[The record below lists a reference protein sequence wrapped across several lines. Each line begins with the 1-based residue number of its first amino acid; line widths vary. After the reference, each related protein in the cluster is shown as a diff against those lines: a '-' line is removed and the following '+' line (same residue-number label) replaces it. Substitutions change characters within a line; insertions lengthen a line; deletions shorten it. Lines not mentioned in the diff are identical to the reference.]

1 MIKLLKT
8 VKISLCVLLSLITLG
23 TVFSGCG
30 KEEQSSVAETKP
42 VATEKP
48 TVQPT
53 TAAPTTVPSTGDSAG
68 EKQRRYNFLAIKQ
81 KSDSIYTK
89 LDDIIT
95 ENNFQGSV
103 YLKLGND
110 LEFNKCTGSSDE
122 FQRKKNSLHTSFY
135 TGAFTQHITA
145 AAVLKLSEDK
155 KLGLNDKLNKYFSG
169 CSYGEKVTVKNLLT
183 MTAPIPGYTKKTG
196 GKTVL
201 ADDLE
206 KKIKKD
212 NSEEKNKN
220 EIEKWI
226 LSQKLKGKSGEK
238 YSYSDSCYFLLGK
251 IIEKAAGTSYTS
263 YISENILKPLG
274 MNSSGFK
281 APSGLASPYDD
292 SDEKDNKL
300 FFGGVGFSSFGFISN
315 VSDTIR
321 YIEGIFDENVINSD
335 SLLAMHTA
343 FKGGYG
349 YGVKIDGDRISISS
363 KLGAYSS
370 KITYSTDEAE
380 LYVAYSN
387 YASSDS
393 SKLNDLFKDYLK
405 EFCL

>member
-8 VKISLCVLLSLITLG
+8 LKITLCVLLTLITAG

-30 KEEQSSVAETKP
+30 SDKQSYVTETKP
-42 VATEKP
+42 AATEKP

-53 TAAPTTVPSTGDSAG
+53 TAAPVTVPSTGDSSG
-68 EKQRRYNFLAIKQ
+68 ERQRRYNFLAIKQ

-95 ENNFQGSV
+95 ENNFKGSV

-135 TGAFTQHITA
+135 TGALTQHITA
-145 AAVLKLSEDK
+145 AAALKLNEEK
-155 KLGLNDKLNKYFSG
+155 KLSLGDKLEKYFPD
-169 CSYGEKVTVKNLLT
+169 CSYGGKVAVRHLLT

-201 ADDLE
+201 ADGLD
-206 KKIKKD
+206 KKITKD
-212 NSEEKNKN
+212 NSEGKNKA

-281 APSGLASPYDD
+281 APSALASPYDD
-292 SDEKDNKL
+292 TDEKDNKL
-300 FFGGVGFSSFGFISN
+300 FFSGVGFSSFGFISN

-363 KLGAYSS
+363 KLGAYSA
-370 KITYSTDEAE
+370 KITYSTDETE